1 MGRLILASSSPRRFQ
16 LLREAKFQ
24 AEAVRPEVTEL
35 SCDFLTAS
43 ELTRFNAKLKAGAVA
58 AMYPDAVILGADTVV
73 ALGGEIF
80 GKPRNFDDATRMLQ
94 QLVGKTHEVVTGIAL
109 LEGNVGRITLRAVYS
124 TVTLRSL
131 SSDEIQAYLKS
142 VNPLDKA
149 GAYAAQNSGN
159 AIIERING
167 SFTNVVGLP
176 MELIGSLLR
185 CAGIHPTSV

>member
-58 AMYPDAVILGADTVV
+58 AVYPDAVILGADTVV

-80 GKPRNFDDATRMLQ
+80 GKPRNFNDATRMLQ

-109 LEGNVGRITLRAVYS
+109 LEGNIGRITLRAVYS

-131 SSDEIQAYLKS
+131 SSDEIEAYLRS

-159 AIIERING
+159 AIIERIKG

>member
-58 AMYPDAVILGADTVV
+58 AVYPDAVILGADTVV

-80 GKPRNFDDATRMLQ
+80 GKPRNFDDASRMLQ

-109 LEGNVGRITLRAVYS
+109 LEGNIGRITLRAVYS

-131 SSDEIQAYLKS
+131 SSDEIEAYLKS

-159 AIIERING
+159 AIIERIKG

>member
-58 AMYPDAVILGADTVV
+58 AVYPDAVILGADTVV

-80 GKPRNFDDATRMLQ
+80 GKPRNFDDASRMLQ

-109 LEGNVGRITLRAVYS
+109 LEGNIGRITLRAVYS

-131 SSDEIQAYLKS
+131 SSDEIEAYLRS

-149 GAYAAQNSGN
+149 GAYAAQNSEN
-159 AIIERING
+159 AIIERIKG